1 MRVRFPQTIRAL
13 VAVVS
18 ATASFVA
25 GGCYRYAPMDV
36 ESPSLGTSV
45 RVQLTD
51 AGALTMAPLIGARVE
66 FLDGRITSA
75 ADTALTLS
83 VTGTTDRFG
92 NEVPWR
98 GEHVMIPRSALAG
111 FQRRTLDRKRSYLFG
126 GVAVGLVAAVGV
138 GFGINGSGGG
148 DRGGVTGS
156 PK

>member
-1 MRVRFPQTIRAL
+1 MS
-13 VAVVS
+13 VAGNL
-18 ATASFVA
+18 VA
-25 GGCYRYAPMDV
+25 GGCYRYAPIDGGPQSIG
-36 ESPSLGTSV
+36 SPV

-51 AGALTMAPLIGARVE
+51 AGAVAMAPLIGARIESV
-66 FLDGRITSA
+66 DGRITSA
-75 ADTALTLS
+75 ADTAVTLA

-98 GEHVMIPRSALAG
+98 GEQVVIPRSALAG

-126 GVAVGLVAAVGV
+126 GVAVGLAAAVGV

-148 DRGGVTGS
+148 GRGAGTGS

>member
-1 MRVRFPQTIRAL
+1 MRVRFSQTVRAL
-13 VAVVS
+13 VAGVG
-18 ATASFVA
+18 ATGSFVA

-36 ESPSLGTSV
+36 ESPALGSPV

-51 AGALTMAPLIGARVE
+51 AGALTMAPLIGARIESV
-66 FLDGRITSA
+66 DGRITSA
-75 ADTALTLS
+75 ADTGLTLS
-83 VTGTTDRFG
+83 VTGTIDRFG

-98 GEHVMIPRSALAG
+98 GEQVMIPRAALAG

-138 GFGINGSGGG
+138 GFGISGNGG
-148 DRGGVTGS
+148 DGRGSSTGS